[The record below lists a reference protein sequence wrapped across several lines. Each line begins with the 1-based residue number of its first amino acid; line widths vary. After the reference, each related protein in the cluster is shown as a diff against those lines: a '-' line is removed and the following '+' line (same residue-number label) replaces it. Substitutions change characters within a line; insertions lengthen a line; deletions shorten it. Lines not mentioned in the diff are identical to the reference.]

1 MSRFPTGYAVLD
13 DLIADAH
20 RAREAEWREMHR
32 RPDAE
37 PLPDEHEPAS
47 WLDRLASAIRT
58 PRISRPR
65 FGS

>member
-13 DLIADAH
+13 DAIANAQ
-20 RAREAEWREMHR
+20 RAREAEWRAMHR

-37 PLPDEHEPAS
+37 PLRDEPKPAS
-47 WLDRLASAIRT
+47 WPARLSKAIRT
-58 PRISRPR
+58 LRLSRPR